1 MHADRGEGQPN
12 EGTRDN
18 RIAERTRSSKSAWR
32 RAVATVGLLT
42 ILVTLAGCKGT
53 QLKGEKEARQQV
65 RSVSGTYRPEGQKPP
80 LPMLT
85 TNAALA
91 DFLTYAL
98 LNQPKVEAA
107 YFDWLA
113 SVERITVERSRP
125 DPQLTFQ
132 MDIQDVVTSLMPGL
146 MLNFP
151 GMGKLRAAGELAAA
165 ASQGGYYNF
174 KAASLESAY
183 EVKRAYYRLYFLQE
197 KIRVNRENMSLL
209 KDLENLARTQ
219 NEVGKATLQ
228 DVLRAQI
235 EQSRLNTE
243 IINLEDSREPL
254 LAQFKAALGLGPE
267 DPAPPVPVRFE
278 STPLDV
284 PQDKLLEKALAENMR
299 LKAMSADV
307 RAAEA
312 AIRLAYKARMPDT
325 SIGLMADAK
334 MSPTLYRPWGTV
346 SIPLWRDKLAA
357 QVAEAQANKRAGEA
371 RLSAE
376 QISLAVDVAERAFV
390 LRETTRNLELLEKEL
405 LPKQRQSLEVARSA
419 YLGGQVDFLNLADTE
434 QTLLRFDLDQ
444 VEARTQRELSLAEL
458 SLIMQGMPPS
468 SEGAVSAGMSA
479 PSGGG
484 SRKMGGGRSM
494 GASSSGGG
502 MGSSPAM
509 LPGNSAPPQT
519 MNSGA
524 NAGMK

>member
-1 MHADRGEGQPN
+1 MP
-12 EGTRDN
+12 
-18 RIAERTRSSKSAWR
+18 
-32 RAVATVGLLT
+32 V
-42 ILVTLAGCKGT
+42 
-53 QLKGEKEARQQV
+53 
-65 RSVSGTYRPEGQKPP
+65 
-80 LPMLT
+80 LT
-85 TNAALA
+85 TNSSLSE
-91 DFLTYAL
+91 FLTYAL
-98 LNQPKVEAA
+98 LNQPKVEAT

-132 MDIQDVVTSLMPGL
+132 LDIQDVVTSLMPGL

-165 ASQGGYYNF
+165 ASQGGYYAF
-174 KAASLESAY
+174 KEASLESSY
-183 EVKRAYYRLYFLQE
+183 EVKRTYYRLYFLEE
-197 KIRVNRENMSLL
+197 KIRVNRANLGLL
-209 KDLENLARTQ
+209 RELEQLARTQ

-254 LAQFKAALGLGPE
+254 LAQFKAALGLGPD

-284 PQDKLLEKALAENMR
+284 PQDKLLEKALAENVR
-299 LKAMSADV
+299 LRGMSADV
-307 RAAEA
+307 HAAEA

-334 MSPTLYRPWGTV
+334 MSPTLYRPWGTI
-346 SIPLWRDKLAA
+346 SLPIWRDKLAA
-357 QVAEAQANKRAGEA
+357 QVAQAQANKRAGEA

-376 QISLAVDVAERAFV
+376 QISLAVEVAQRAFV

-405 LPKQRQSLEVARSA
+405 LPKQRQSLEAARSA
-419 YLGGQVDFLNLADTE
+419 YLGGQVDFLNLTDTE

-458 SLIMQGMPPS
+458 SLIMQGMSPS
-468 SEGAVSAGMSA
+468 GEGASGAGMPA

-484 SRKMGGGRSM
+484 SRKMGGAGSM
-494 GASSSGGG
+494 SSGPSTGG
-502 MGSSPAM
+502 MGSSATM
-509 LPGNSAPPQT
+509 LPGNAAPPQ
-519 MNSGA
+519 MNSGSKPGMSGP
-524 NAGMK
+524 GMK